1 MGDLSA
7 NIDTGKVTGR
17 RQLHFDSIDQMLAD
31 VDALVVADKAGRLKR
46 IGNWTLGQTLN
57 HLATWMEFAFTGSPL
72 NPPFF
77 IRWLIRMKR
86 KQFFVGPMPAGVKIP
101 GVPGGSLGTQPAA
114 LEEALPRFCRA
125 AERLKREA
133 PTMPHNL
140 FGRLSHADWQAI
152 NLRHAE
158 LHLSFLQPA

>member
-101 GVPGGSLGTQPAA
+101 GVPG
-114 LEEALPRFCRA
+114 
-125 AERLKREA
+125 
-133 PTMPHNL
+133 
-140 FGRLSHADWQAI
+140 
-152 NLRHAE
+152 
-158 LHLSFLQPA
+158 

>member
-1 MGDLSA
+1 
-7 NIDTGKVTGR
+7 
-17 RQLHFDSIDQMLAD
+17 
-31 VDALVVADKAGRLKR
+31 
-46 IGNWTLGQTLN
+46 
-57 HLATWMEFAFTGSPL
+57 MEFAYTGSPL

-101 GVPGGSLGTQPAA
+101 GVPGGSLGTEPAT
-114 LEEALPRFCRA
+114 LEEALPRFRRA
-125 AERLKREA
+125 ADRLKMEA

-140 FGRLSHADWQAI
+140 FGPLSHADWQAI

-158 LHLSFLQPA
+158 LHLSFLEPA